1 MAKHKQDPC
10 IVKTLIDV
18 HNLCVANHKQ
28 DPLNT
33 FAQKNRLLNTEDIA
47 KIKLME
53 GLQMMTYNV
62 ATNVVRGEMIP
73 TILQHAGE
81 SLLFW
86 KAQMPGNRMS
96 P

>member
-1 MAKHKQDPC
+1 MAKHKHDPC

-33 FAQKNRLLNTEDIA
+33 FAQKKTRLLNTEDIA

-53 GLQMMTYNV
+53 GLQMM
-62 ATNVVRGEMIP
+62 I
-73 TILQHAGE
+73 
-81 SLLFW
+81 
-86 KAQMPGNRMS
+86 
-96 P
+96 